1 MYIDPDF
8 ETGQHAMC
16 LVSTCVHPRSFLSD
30 CFVFGYLNY
39 VLYSIND
46 VCSWIHVPP
55 FVAWNHSAG
64 SPHPGSHKSKEM
76 TIKAIAVLVWPQ
88 DSQALPPCFCL
99 WFENCWCIH
108 TERSV
113 HKVSTW
119 CQYWDQVS
127 LNEGFIRNLVSY
139 LPGVSMTLTQ
149 ADTHQFQFLGS

>member
-1 MYIDPDF
+1 MMIRINMIYNEVYNYIVCCNIFTCTMYIDPDF

-64 SPHPGSHKSKEM
+64 SPHPGSHKIRRWQSRQSPCWFDLKTPKLYPHFSACDLKTVDVYTLRGQYTRSQHGVNIE
-76 TIKAIAVLVWPQ
+76 IKYPWM
-88 DSQALPPCFCL
+88 
-99 WFENCWCIH
+99 
-108 TERSV
+108 R
-113 HKVSTW
+113 VS
-119 CQYWDQVS
+119 
-127 LNEGFIRNLVSY
+127 
-139 LPGVSMTLTQ
+139 
-149 ADTHQFQFLGS
+149 